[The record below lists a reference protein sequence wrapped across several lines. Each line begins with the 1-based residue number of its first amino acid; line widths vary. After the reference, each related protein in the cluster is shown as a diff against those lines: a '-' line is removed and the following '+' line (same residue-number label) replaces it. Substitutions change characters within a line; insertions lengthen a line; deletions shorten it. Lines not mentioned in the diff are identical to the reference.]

1 MLKRMFVGVPP
12 GSYDRLLDFS
22 TATTGT
28 TFFVPTAAVLDQLAE
43 PPQDG
48 QQAQHDGAG
57 AESQHPS
64 RGIGSLRD
72 AP

>member
-28 TFFVPTAAVLDQLAE
+28 TFFAPTAAMLDQLAE

-48 QQAQHDGAG
+48 QQAGDDGDG
-57 AESQHPS
+57 AESHHPS
-64 RGIGSLRD
+64 LGIGSLRD
-72 AP
+72 TP